1 MYQRVAIIGVGYTPF
16 RPVSADLSFRELIF
30 EAAQKAYLDAGIH
43 PREVE
48 TFVSISEDFM
58 EGTAIFD
65 EYVPDQLGAVLKPVH
80 TITADGITA
89 LASTYLQI
97 KTGKFRIAVLEG
109 HSKVSNIRYPSH
121 IEALALD
128 PIFVRPLGLNPRFIA
143 GLDMNAYLSLTGI
156 GEEDIAM
163 VAEKNRNNALR
174 NPRAAY
180 PSSLDFLDVLNS
192 DYVARPLKELEIA
205 GNADGAIVL
214 VLASEDVARSLSDRP
229 IFINGIG
236 WAEDTPNLDKWN
248 WGIAHYAEIA
258 GAMAYEMAGIK
269 SPRDEIDVAEVD
281 DTFAYKELQHL
292 EALGFAE
299 IGESA
304 HLLHEGYFD
313 MDGMLPVNPSGG
325 NLGCGYSYD
334 LAGLR
339 AVAEIVL
346 QLRGE
351 AGEHQVEDVGIGLAQ
366 SWRGLPTAMG
376 GVVILSNE

>member
-1 MYQRVAIIGVGYTPF
+1 MYQRVAIIGVGYTSF
-16 RPVSADLSFRELIF
+16 RPVTPDQSFRELIF
-30 EAAQKAYLDAGIH
+30 EAAQKAYMDAGIH
-43 PREVE
+43 PREID

-65 EYVPDQLGAVLKPVH
+65 EYVSDQLGAVLKPVH

-97 KTGKFRIAVLEG
+97 KTGRFRIAVVEG

-128 PIFVRPLGLNPRFIA
+128 PIYVRPLGYNPRFIA
-143 GLDMNAYLSLTGI
+143 GLDMYAYLSFSGV
-156 GEEDIAM
+156 GEEDTAT
-163 VAEKNRNNALR
+163 VVEKNRNNALR

-180 PSSLDFLDVLNS
+180 PSTLDFVDVLNS
-192 DYVARPLKELEIA
+192 EYVAKPLKELEIA

-214 VLASEDVARSLSDRP
+214 VLAREDVAKNLSENP
-229 IFINGIG
+229 IFIRGIG
-236 WAEDTPNLDKWN
+236 WAEDTPNLDKWD
-248 WGIAHYAEIA
+248 WGYAHYAEIA
-258 GAMAYEMAGIK
+258 SAMAYEMAGIK
-269 SPRDEIDVAEVD
+269 SPRDEIDIAEVD

-292 EALGFAE
+292 EALRFAE
-299 IGESA
+299 PGESA
-304 HLLHEGYFD
+304 HLLHEGYYD
-313 MDGMLPVNPSGG
+313 IDGMLPVNPSGG

-351 AGEHQVEDVGIGLAQ
+351 AGEHQIEDVNIGLAQ

-376 GVVILSNE
+376 SVVILSNE